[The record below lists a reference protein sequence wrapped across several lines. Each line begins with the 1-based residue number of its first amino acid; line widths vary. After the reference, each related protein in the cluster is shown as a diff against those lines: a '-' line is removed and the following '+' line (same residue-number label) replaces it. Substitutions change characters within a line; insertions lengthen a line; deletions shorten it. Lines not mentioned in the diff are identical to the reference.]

1 MDVVNLIEIG
11 KRIKSLREESK
22 LTQAKIAEYL
32 SLDQSMIAKMEK
44 GERKITSDVIEKLS
58 TLFCCTVEY
67 ILSGENKK
75 QELTVSFR
83 TSNLTSDDLKSLAIV
98 NKIVLNQF
106 KMDSIL
112 EENK

>member
-1 MDVVNLIEIG
+1 MVNLVEIG
-11 KRIKSLREESK
+11 KRIKSLREDSK
-22 LTQAKIAEYL
+22 LTQVKVADYL

-44 GERKITSDVIEKLS
+44 GERKITTDIIGKLS
-58 TLFCCTVEY
+58 TLFCCTEEY

-75 QELTVSFR
+75 QDLTVSFR